1 MLALSIYQL
10 SFLLNPWNFKPSQ
23 LSQGWEEGSGQG
35 REGSRHWRDAKKW
48 NWEEKEKYGI
58 HISYFWLKKRTRIFA
73 KKKSAIFSY
82 FQKIKRNFKN
92 KSHDLRGDQDFEN
105 SNFSWQ
111 EREIYLFFSVLK
123 TKNYL
128 CHKEEFSSPIPKCS
142 CWLKLKYCSTTQTYF
157 PFLQNTAAQNPTI
170 QLNMISHQNWKRNW
184 GKNQE
189 EKLSFF
195 SQNFDSWEENLFAK
209 SHSIEKRKR
218 NFLQNL
224 EFREENENFVFKILT
239 IENISRNEHSIL
251 QLEIEKNGPFPLEI
265 FSRSRISSMPEMY
278 LLH

>member
-1 MLALSIYQL
+1 MT
-10 SFLLNPWNFKPSQ
+10 
-23 LSQGWEEGSGQG
+23 WEEIKTLRIQTF
-35 REGSRHWRDAKKW
+35 RDK
-48 NWEEKEKYGI
+48 KEK
-58 HISYFWLKKRTRIFA
+58 FTC
-73 KKKSAIFSY
+73 
-82 FQKIKRNFKN
+82 
-92 KSHDLRGDQDFEN
+92 
-105 SNFSWQ
+105 
-111 EREIYLFFSVLK
+111 FFSVLK

-209 SHSIEKRKR
+209 SHSIEKRKNSSKSWISR
-218 NFLQNL
+218 GEWEFFLQNQPVCQ
-224 EFREENENFVFKILT
+224 EGHHHTVITNFISKSMFDNCDESENAFFIH
-239 IENISRNEHSIL
+239 SRNP
-251 QLEIEKNGPFPLEI
+251 G
-265 FSRSRISSMPEMY
+265 
-278 LLH
+278 